1 MRLVA
6 FRKRLIIGTHKEVH
20 IMNIQAMMQMK
31 KAWDTFKAS
40 HPKFPAFMKAA
51 QGTLREG
58 TIIEFKITT
67 PEGKTIESNLKL
79 NASDMELMDTI
90 RQMQH

>member
-1 MRLVA
+1 MDIEAMR
-6 FRKRLIIGTHKEVH
+6 
-20 IMNIQAMMQMK
+20 QMRE
-31 KAWDTFKAS
+31 AWDTLKAS

-51 QGTLREG
+51 QSTLREG

-90 RQMQH
+90 RQMQR

>member
-1 MRLVA
+1 
-6 FRKRLIIGTHKEVH
+6 
-20 IMNIQAMMQMK
+20 MNSQAMMQMK

>member
-1 MRLVA
+1 
-6 FRKRLIIGTHKEVH
+6 
-20 IMNIQAMMQMK
+20 MNIQAMMQMK
-31 KAWDTFKAS
+31 KAWDSFTNS
-40 HPKFPAFMKAA
+40 HPKFPAFLKAA

-79 NASDMELMDTI
+79 NASDMELMDTMRKI
-90 RQMQH
+90 HN

>member
-1 MRLVA
+1 
-6 FRKRLIIGTHKEVH
+6 
-20 IMNIQAMMQMK
+20 MNIQAMMQMK

-67 PEGKTIESNLKL
+67 PEDLDIAKIFLK
-79 NASDMELMDTI
+79 NMK
-90 RQMQH
+90 

>member
-1 MRLVA
+1 
-6 FRKRLIIGTHKEVH
+6 
-20 IMNIQAMMQMK
+20 MNIQAMMQMK
-31 KAWDTFKAS
+31 KAWDTFKTN
-40 HPKFPAFMKAA
+40 HPKFPGFLKAA

-67 PEGKTIESNLKL
+67 AEGRTIESNLKL
-79 NASDMELMDTI
+79 TASDMELMESI

>member
-1 MRLVA
+1 
-6 FRKRLIIGTHKEVH
+6 
-20 IMNIQAMMQMK
+20 MNIQSMMQMK
-31 KAWDTFKAS
+31 KTWNTFTAN
-40 HPKFPAFMKAA
+40 HPKFPGFLKAA

-67 PEGKTIESNLKL
+67 PEGRTIESNLKL
-79 NASDMELMDTI
+79 TASDMELMETI